1 MRHGLNAV
9 HEARKQHPGD
19 HLYND
24 SINSFLSSTIR
35 QDIPPI
41 NHSILLFG
49 SIHSQPNYFSNMYF
63 TTALAA
69 VAAMGSSMLVSAAP
83 AEYSSQIAITLPT
96 GAQAVTAAPA
106 VPTFVTG
113 YSVQEDA
120 TDTAALGDSKVDN
133 FCTFDVYLYSCNEQ
147 GCGAEV
153 TVAGNGGTWS
163 APISSTTDDGV
174 SIKIGTTSGEVE
186 KPILQ
191 LEYTNSG
198 GLVYF
203 DASQINGN
211 PFSAYG
217 YTLSDTVGLESY
229 CAPPCTACAGVYYT
243 STDGSVYAIAN
254 TESIGFSLCAHS
266 AV

>member
-1 MRHGLNAV
+1 MH
-9 HEARKQHPGD
+9 
-19 HLYND
+19 Y
-24 SINSFLSSTIR
+24 
-35 QDIPPI
+35 
-41 NHSILLFG
+41 
-49 SIHSQPNYFSNMYF
+49 

-96 GAQAVTAAPA
+96 GAQAATAAPA

-133 FCTFDVYLYSCNEQ
+133 FCTFDVYVYSCNQQ
-147 GCGAEV
+147 GCGDEV
-153 TVAGNGGTWS
+153 TVAANGGTWS
-163 APISSTTDDGV
+163 APISSTTDDGI

-217 YTLSDTVGLESY
+217 YTLSDTVGLENY

-243 STDGSVYAIAN
+243 STDGTVYAIAN
-254 TESIGFSLCAHS
+254 TESIGFSLCADS
-266 AV
+266 SI

>member
-1 MRHGLNAV
+1 
-9 HEARKQHPGD
+9 
-19 HLYND
+19 
-24 SINSFLSSTIR
+24 
-35 QDIPPI
+35 
-41 NHSILLFG
+41 
-49 SIHSQPNYFSNMYF
+49 MYF
-63 TTALAA
+63 TAALAA

-83 AEYSSQIAITLPT
+83 AEYSSQISIAFPT
-96 GAQAVTAAPA
+96 GAQAVTAHPA

-113 YSVQEDA
+113 SSVQEDA
-120 TDTAALGDSKVDN
+120 TDDAALGDSNVDN

-147 GCGAEV
+147 ECGAEV
-153 TVAGNGGTWS
+153 TVAANGGSWS

-186 KPILQ
+186 KAILQ

-211 PFSAYG
+211 PFGDYG
-217 YTLSDTVGLESY
+217 YTLGDTVGLESY
-229 CAPPCTACAGVYYT
+229 CAPPCTDCAGVYY
-243 STDGSVYAIAN
+243 SGEDGTVYAISN

-266 AV
+266 SG

>member
-1 MRHGLNAV
+1 MRRGLDAV

-24 SINSFLSSTIR
+24 SISSFFSSPIQ

-41 NHSILLFG
+41 NLSILLLA
-49 SIHSQPNYFSNMYF
+49 SIHSLPNHYSNMHF

-69 VAAMGSSMLVSAAP
+69 AAAMGSSMLVSAAP

-96 GAQAVTAAPA
+96 GAQAVTAHPA

-113 YSVQEDA
+113 YKANEDA
-120 TDTAALGDSKVDN
+120 VETAALGDSNVDN
-133 FCTFDVYLYSCNEQ
+133 YCPFDVYLYSCNEQ
-147 GCGAEV
+147 GCGEEV
-153 TVAGNGGTWS
+153 TVAANTGKWS

-186 KPILQ
+186 KAILQ

-217 YTLSDTVGLESY
+217 YTMGTSAGSEYY
-229 CAPPCTACAGVYYT
+229 CDAPCTACAGVYYT
-243 STDGSVYAIAN
+243 STDGSVYAVAN
-254 TESIGFSLCAHS
+254 TESIGFSLCQHTA
-266 AV
+266 